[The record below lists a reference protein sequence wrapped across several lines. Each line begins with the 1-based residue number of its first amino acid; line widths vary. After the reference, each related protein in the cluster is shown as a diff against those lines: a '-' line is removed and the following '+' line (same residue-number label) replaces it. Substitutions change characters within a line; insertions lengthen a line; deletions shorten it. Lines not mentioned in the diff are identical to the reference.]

1 MIASG
6 LVKRVLAV
14 ALASAAAALAAPA
27 PDAAASGVLVAID
40 RSSTLEPDLRHLCDE
55 IGPRLAGTPQMA
67 AAVDWAAERFGAIGV
82 DSVSV
87 EDFEIPLSWREGA
100 TRVEVLSPARFAVE
114 AAATAW
120 SPPTPT
126 RGLDAEV
133 LDAGGGSAGRIV
145 RMGEKARGK
154 ILLVRLDEVSS
165 FFDLGLEQRDAIHA
179 IREAGEV
186 GAAAVVFAST
196 RPNRLLY
203 RHIHTVSAELDP
215 VPSAILAREDALR
228 IGRLLDAGDKVRM
241 RISMPNRIGGAVK
254 SRNVIGE
261 IKGADSP
268 EEIVLLG
275 AHLDSWDMGTGC
287 LDNAVNAVLV
297 LEAAR
302 AIASSGR
309 HPRRTIRFALFSGEE
324 AGLFGS
330 LAYVRKHRAELDR
343 FSAVVVH
350 DMGLGKISGYALN
363 GRGELEAPLHEAMDG
378 LGARASQHTSDAFFG
393 SDHFDFLLE
402 GVPALVAMQDTGDY
416 TATYHSAADTFDK
429 VSIPELRDRAQVAA
443 LTVLGIANL
452 PERLGK
458 RLSREEVG
466 YLLDDAGI
474 DDQMR
479 FLRLWDQWESGARGR
494 E

>member
-1 MIASG
+1 MALRALISLLALG
-6 LVKRVLAV
+6 LAAV
-14 ALASAAAALAAPA
+14 AAPPPEAAAATGIL
-27 PDAAASGVLVAID
+27 SAID

-55 IGPRLAGTPQMA
+55 IGPRLIGTPQMD
-67 AAVDWAAERFGAIGV
+67 AAVEWAAGRFRAIGV
-82 DSVSV
+82 DRVATES
-87 EDFEIPLSWREGA
+87 FEAPRSWREGE
-100 TRVEVLSPARFAVE
+100 TRVEATGPVRFRLQ

-120 SPPTPT
+120 SPPTP
-126 RGLDAEV
+126 RGGLEAEV
-133 LDAGGGSAGRIV
+133 LDAGGGSAGRIL
-145 RMGEKARGK
+145 RMREEARGR

-165 FFDLGLEQRDAIHA
+165 FLDLGIEQRDAIQA

-186 GAAAVVFAST
+186 GAAAVIFAST

-203 RHIHTVSAELDP
+203 RHVHTVTAELDA
-215 VPSAILAREDALR
+215 VPSAVVTREDALR
-228 IGRLLDAGDKVRM
+228 IGRLLGAGHQVRM
-241 RISMPNRIGGAVK
+241 RLSMPNEAGGPVG
-254 SRNVIGE
+254 SQNVIAE
-261 IKGADSP
+261 IRGSEFP

-275 AHLDSWDMGTGC
+275 AHLDSWDLGTGC

-302 AIASSGR
+302 AIMQAAER
-309 HPRRTIRFALFSGEE
+309 PRRTIRFVLFSGEE

-330 LAYVRKHRAELDR
+330 LAYVRRRRNELDR

-363 GRGELEAPLHEAMDG
+363 GRPELEAPLREAMRP
-378 LGARASQHTSDAFFG
+378 LGSRAANHTHETFFG

-402 GVPALVAMQDTGDY
+402 GVPALIAMQDTEEY
-416 TATYHSAADTFDK
+416 AATYHSAADTFDK
-429 VSIPELRDRAQVAA
+429 VSIADLRDRAQIAA

-452 PERLGK
+452 PEKLGK

-466 YLLDDAGI
+466 HLLEDTGV
-474 DDQMR
+474 DDQMK
-479 FLRLWDQWESGARGR
+479 FLRLWEQWESGARGR